1 MFPLCESIG
10 LCDVASIVVTLAAA
24 TTGAFFRR
32 WFGGGF
38 VSAPRWL
45 RVAAGL
51 LLGGV
56 VAFLATSNP
65 WAAPAGVVAAV
76 TWTLGHGSYMDM
88 GRMDR
93 PDNEFLAPILDRIFG
108 VETEPSELRDFTG
121 MAIVYSLLTVPAGIG
136 LIALGHAGWFMLPVG
151 TLVACAYWL
160 AWELPGIEE
169 PTVPGEYAA
178 GALIY
183 GALALA

>member
-1 MFPLCESIG
+1 MIHTIAL
-10 LCDVASIVVTLAAA
+10 TLVAA

-38 VSAPRWL
+38 ISAPRWL
-45 RVAAGL
+45 RVSVGL
-51 LLGGV
+51 VLGGA
-56 VAFLATSNP
+56 VAYLATANP
-65 WAAPAGVVAAV
+65 WAALAGLCAAV

-88 GRMDR
+88 GRMPG
-93 PDNEFLAPILDRIFG
+93 PDNEFLKPLLDWIFG
-108 VETEPSELRDFTG
+108 PELAPSELRDFTG
-121 MAIVYSLLTVPAGIG
+121 MALIYSVFTVPAGVA
-136 LIALGHAGWFMLPVG
+136 LILFGHAGWFLIPSG
-151 TLVACAYWL
+151 PLVACAYWL
-160 AWELPGIEE
+160 AWEIPGMEE